1 MKGYI
6 QVHIDTYETV
16 PISRIIENLS
26 DSEKRALF
34 TALGGDAAQI
44 GVEGFKG
51 LLAEAAVSGSFF
63 HCLKKQLGPEEIKML
78 KRLID

>member
-44 GVEGFKG
+44 GRASCRERV
-51 LLAEAAVSGSFF
+51 
-63 HCLKKQLGPEEIKML
+63 
-78 KRLID
+78 